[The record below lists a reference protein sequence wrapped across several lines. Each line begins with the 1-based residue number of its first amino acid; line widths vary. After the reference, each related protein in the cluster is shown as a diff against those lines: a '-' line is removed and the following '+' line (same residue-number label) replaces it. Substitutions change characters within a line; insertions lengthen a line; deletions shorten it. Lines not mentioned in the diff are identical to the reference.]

1 MARRLTLREERVFDL
16 LELEPVRRVPWR
28 EGENGRV
35 IIDRPRPA
43 IRGLSGLLANANW
56 LVTPRRIH
64 LDEVGSFA
72 WRRLDGATKVGALAG
87 VIRESF
93 PGSCDQLEER
103 LGQYLR
109 AMRRLQ
115 LIAFPEW
122 DEPRN

>member
-1 MARRLTLREERVFDL
+1 MVAKRYSLREERVVDL
-16 LELEPVRRVPWR
+16 LEFEPVRRVEWR

-64 LDEVGSFA
+64 LDDIGSFA
-72 WRRLDGATKVGALAG
+72 WRRLDGATKVRTLAG
-87 VIRESF
+87 VMRESF
-93 PGSCDQLEER
+93 PESGDQLEER

-115 LIAFPEW
+115 LISFPGLE
-122 DEPRN
+122 

>member
-1 MARRLTLREERVFDL
+1 MRARQLTLREERVVDL

-43 IRGLSGLLANANW
+43 IRSLGGLLATANW

-87 VIRESF
+87 VMRESF

-103 LGQYLR
+103 LGLYLR

-115 LIAFPEW
+115 LISFPGLE
-122 DEPRN
+122 